1 MLWHLLMVPSSPVLY
16 YPCFQNI
23 AIYSFTLSLI
33 HYVLTVYHAR
43 LKGLCAVQ
51 GTVLPLTCLSNLVFT
66 LWIGTY
72 RFSGFY
78 YLYHNNFQKSSCF
91 LLPIHHP
98 NSLSFFLPSLNPAPF
113 TTEECLWLWVLD
125 LVLGFTYKPA
135 INSLIHWMTL
145 SRLNEAQNCLAQ
157 HHTPWRTQW
166 IYILFYRFLYP
177 YTLYYCCSQNFLP
190 KASKH
195 SIYHIIYIIRN
206 LQKVHSAYL
215 KVEDSSHLG
224 GCLHLKTPLSF
235 LLSTKKL
242 LNLMAYFIFLMLPD
256 FFASEHLIP
265 QFPCFSNALLSV

>member
-1 MLWHLLMVPSSPVLY
+1 
-16 YPCFQNI
+16 
-23 AIYSFTLSLI
+23 
-33 HYVLTVYHAR
+33 
-43 LKGLCAVQ
+43 
-51 GTVLPLTCLSNLVFT
+51 
-66 LWIGTY
+66 
-72 RFSGFY
+72 
-78 YLYHNNFQKSSCF
+78 
-91 LLPIHHP
+91 
-98 NSLSFFLPSLNPAPF
+98 
-113 TTEECLWLWVLD
+113 
-125 LVLGFTYKPA
+125 
-135 INSLIHWMTL
+135 MTL

-242 LNLMAYFIFLMLPD
+242 LNLMAYFVFLMLPD

-265 QFPCFSNALLSV
+265 QFPCFSNALLSTCLNSACPFKHIKMLTLFSLHCQLDWRLHPLNCNSTKLL